1 MTCGKKLLI
10 DWVKEETV
18 TILNDNKGTRVDPGS
33 NKESLLDLA
42 FVSNNIKNCVKSFKV
57 DTSKSMT
64 PQSITGVFSDHKAI
78 MVELE
83 YQLCQKLK
91 SRRLR

>member
-64 PQSITGVFSDHKAI
+64 
-78 MVELE
+78 VESTTATHNRVKNFLSGFIS
-83 YQLCQKLK
+83 K
-91 SRRLR
+91 SRPLIGGNGL